1 MTIKNYLKT
10 HTRVYR
16 DKRSFET
23 VPTAYVVTFRIP
35 KALFEERGME
45 PDKKQRVHGFG
56 TRNEA
61 IAHAR
66 LMQRQGGYAVRVH
79 KVKHRKEKLQ

>member
-1 MTIKNYLKT
+1 MTIRKYLSTHSRCFKNKT
-10 HTRVYR
+10 
-16 DKRSFET
+16 SFET

-35 KALFEERGME
+35 KALFEKRGME

-56 TRNEA
+56 TENEA

-66 LMQRQGGYAVRVH
+66 LMKSQGGYAVRVH
-79 KVKHRKEKLQ
+79 KVKSPKKGK

>member
-10 HTRVYR
+10 HSRVFR

-23 VPTAYVVTFRIP
+23 VPTAYIVTFRIP
-35 KALFEERGME
+35 KALFEKRGME

-66 LMQRQGGYAVRVH
+66 LMRKQGGCSVRVH
-79 KVKHRKEKLQ
+79 KVKTPKKGK

>member
-1 MTIKNYLKT
+1 MTIQNYLKT
-10 HTRVYR
+10 HRTCM
-16 DKRSFET
+16 KNKTSFET

-35 KALFEERGME
+35 KALFEKRGME

-79 KVKHRKEKLQ
+79 KVKSPKKGK